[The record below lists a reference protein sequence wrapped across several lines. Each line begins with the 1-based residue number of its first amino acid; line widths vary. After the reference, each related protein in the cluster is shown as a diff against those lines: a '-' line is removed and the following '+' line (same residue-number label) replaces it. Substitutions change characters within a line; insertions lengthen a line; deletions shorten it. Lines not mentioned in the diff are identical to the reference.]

1 MAVTQ
6 ANIIELIKSDMQIED
21 KAKKIENWI
30 DEANSEGF
38 AEGRQEGYDEG
49 YDAGTDDHSE

>member
-6 ANIIELIKSDMQIED
+6 ANIIELIKSDMELED

-38 AEGRQEGYDEG
+38 AEGRSEGYDGG
-49 YDAGTDDHSE
+49 YDAGTEENSE

>member
-38 AEGRQEGYDEG
+38 AEGRQEGYEEG
-49 YDAGTDDHSE
+49 YDKGTDS